1 MLKTQKPAIK
11 ALLVF
16 SLILLAAALVLSVI
30 RLLFK
35 PIESVVV
42 LTYIRLAL
50 GILAVLSG
58 FVYVLGG
65 YKKNDAVYYK
75 LFMLLVCLEAV
86 FTLIVDLM
94 VTPAKGYTS
103 PVSGILRTIICVDL
117 VILTFAKDLGKQ
129 TSIGLA
135 GAVLGV
141 SLFNIIRLTV
151 LYSSFGIIA
160 DAAAGLALAP
170 LVLLLVIGK
179 YIDKAER
186 GTK

>member
-16 SLILLAAALVLSVI
+16 SLIFLAVALVLSVI
-30 RLLFK
+30 RFFE
-35 PIESVVV
+35 PFESVPV
-42 LTYIRLAL
+42 LTYIKIVFD
-50 GILAVLSG
+50 ILAVLSG
-58 FVYVLGG
+58 LAYVLGR

-75 LFMLLVCLEAV
+75 LFMFLNCLSSVMILARD
-86 FTLIVDLM
+86 LILTQTD
-94 VTPAKGYTS
+94 GYTS

-135 GAVLGV
+135 SAVLGV
-141 SLFNIIRLTV
+141 TIINAVRLII
-151 LYSSFGIIA
+151 LYGTFGIIA
-160 DAAAGLALAP
+160 DAAVALPLAL
-170 LVLLLVIGK
+170 LVLLLAIGK
-179 YIDKAER
+179 YLDKTER

>member
-1 MLKTQKPAIK
+1 MLETKKPAMK
-11 ALLVF
+11 ALFVF

-30 RLLFK
+30 RFFE
-35 PIESVVV
+35 PVESVAV
-42 LTYIRLAL
+42 LIYIRLAL
-50 GILAVLSG
+50 GILAILSG

-94 VTPAKGYTS
+94 VTQVKGDTS
-103 PVSGILRTIICVDL
+103 PVSGILRTIICVNL
-117 VILTFAKDLGKQ
+117 VILAFAKDLGKQ

-141 SLFNIIRLTV
+141 SLFNIIRLIV
-151 LYSSFGIIA
+151 LYGRFGIIA
-160 DAAAGLALAP
+160 DAAAGLALAL

-179 YIDKAER
+179 YMDKTER

>member
-1 MLKTQKPAIK
+1 MLKTQKPAMK
-11 ALLVF
+11 ALFVF

-30 RLLFK
+30 RFFR

-75 LFMLLVCLEAV
+75 LFMFLVCLEAV

-103 PVSGILRTIICVDL
+103 PVSGILRTIICVNL
-117 VILTFAKDLGKQ
+117 VILAFAKDLGKQ

-160 DAAAGLALAP
+160 DAAAGLALAL

-179 YIDKAER
+179 YLDKTER